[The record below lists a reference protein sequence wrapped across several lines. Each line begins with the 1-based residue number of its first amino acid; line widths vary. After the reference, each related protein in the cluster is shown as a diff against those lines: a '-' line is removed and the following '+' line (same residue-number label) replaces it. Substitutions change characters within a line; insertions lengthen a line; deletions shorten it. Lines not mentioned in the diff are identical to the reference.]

1 MKISSCISFFIIL
14 KRWEVSKSSEPLLW
28 CRLPQSP
35 MVLIV
40 QAAVADCS
48 PPGQVQLFPLPPQ
61 LHRSFLIL
69 NTEMHHSLCLG
80 VMSPA
85 VQKSSQNKPQGLPWQ
100 QRSPGTCHQWQLCQ
114 PYTVNAKAHFAA
126 FTQISMSYLGVCGH
140 VCDGD
145 CWQNFGTTGF
155 QSVTILRGT
164 FNKNESQT
172 VIFASKGELIWTS
185 ALSPHILT
193 ALEMSS
199 TQTNCLIPAMK

>member
-1 MKISSCISFFIIL
+1 MKISSCVSFFIIL
-14 KRWEVSKSSEPLLW
+14 KRWEVSKSSAPLLW

-35 MVLIV
+35 MILIV

-61 LHRSFLIL
+61 LHRDFLIL

-85 VQKSSQNKPQGLPWQ
+85 VQKSSQNKPQGIPWQ
-100 QRSPGTCHQWQLCQ
+100 QRSPGTCHRWQLSQ
-114 PYTVNAKAHFAA
+114 PYPAA
-126 FTQISMSYLGVCGH
+126 FTQICMSYLGVCGH
-140 VCDGD
+140 VCHGD
-145 CWQNFGTTGF
+145 CWQHFGTTGF
-155 QSVTILRGT
+155 QPVTILRGT
-164 FNKNESQT
+164 FNKSESQR
-172 VIFASKGELIWTS
+172 VIFASNGEWIWTS
-185 ALSPHILT
+185 VLSPDILT